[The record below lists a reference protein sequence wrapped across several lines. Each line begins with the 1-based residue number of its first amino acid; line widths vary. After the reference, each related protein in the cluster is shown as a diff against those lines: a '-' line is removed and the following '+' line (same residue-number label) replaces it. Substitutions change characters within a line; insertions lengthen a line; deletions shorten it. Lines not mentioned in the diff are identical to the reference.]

1 MNRQE
6 IIAEG
11 LDPVPERYAVGVPNS
26 DQDSQDNGDPKI
38 LQRRS

>member
-1 MNRQE
+1 MRGDEFPMNSMNRQE

-26 DQDSQDNGDPKI
+26 D
-38 LQRRS
+38 